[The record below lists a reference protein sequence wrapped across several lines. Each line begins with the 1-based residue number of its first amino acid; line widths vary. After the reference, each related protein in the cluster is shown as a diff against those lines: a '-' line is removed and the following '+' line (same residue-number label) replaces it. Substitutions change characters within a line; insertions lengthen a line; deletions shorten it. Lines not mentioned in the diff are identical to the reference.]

1 MPFQYI
7 RRSEAEQ
14 IKNLLAKMKKIEDD
28 NRFELLNILGKNS
41 LPENVIQKL
50 LDWKHHNA
58 KGGSD
63 EWLDD
68 SYWDILPL
76 MRYV

>member
-63 EWLDD
+63 E
-68 SYWDILPL
+68 
-76 MRYV
+76 